1 MRLLDFFHGRL
12 VHVPRVL
19 VLRDHIA
26 PLLPQGAVVL
36 DVGSGDGLVGQEL
49 VRVRPDLEVRG
60 VDVGVRPNAAIP
72 TERFDGIH
80 IPYPDGA
87 VDVVMFVDVL
97 HHTSDPGVLLA
108 EASRV
113 ARRAV
118 VIKDHLRE
126 GVLAGA
132 RLRFMDWVGN
142 ARHHVSL
149 PYNYWTRQRWSDA
162 FARLGLEVSSW
173 QGKLGLYPR
182 PFHLVFEQSLHFI
195 ARLDVPER
203 NGPRARP

>member
-1 MRLLDFFHGRL
+1 MSFLDFAHGRL

-19 VLRDHIA
+19 VLRDRLS

-36 DVGSGDGLVGQEL
+36 DVGSGDGLLAREL
-49 VRVRPDLEVRG
+49 MRARPDLEVRG
-60 VDVGVRPNAAIP
+60 VDVGVRPEAAIP
-72 TERFDGIH
+72 TEPFDGVH
-80 IPYPDGA
+80 LPYPDGA

-97 HHTSDPGVLLA
+97 HHTADPAVLLA
-108 EASRV
+108 EAARV

-126 GVLAGA
+126 GLLAGA

-149 PYNYWTRQRWSDA
+149 PYNYWTRQRWTEA
-162 FARLGLEVSSW
+162 FAALDLSVGAW
-173 QGKLGLYPR
+173 HGKLGLYPR
-182 PFHLVFEQSLHFI
+182 PFHLLFEQSLHFV
-195 ARLDVPER
+195 ARLDVR
-203 NGPRARP
+203 RP